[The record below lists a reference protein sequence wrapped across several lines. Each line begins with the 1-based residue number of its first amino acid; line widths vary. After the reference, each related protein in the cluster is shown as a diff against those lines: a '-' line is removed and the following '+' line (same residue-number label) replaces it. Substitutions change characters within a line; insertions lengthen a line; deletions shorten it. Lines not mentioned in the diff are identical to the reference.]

1 VLSHYEL
8 SRGWQEME
16 KEIDEADPMRIAKD
30 AIVAI
35 QRKSIQREREENL
48 QLLEK
53 AKMQG
58 LEVKSYQQR
67 AIELNE
73 LLNQLTVHRT

>member
-1 VLSHYEL
+1 LS
-8 SRGWQEME
+8 SGWQEME
-16 KEIDEADPMRIAKD
+16 KEIDEADPMRVAKD
-30 AIVAI
+30 AVVAI
-35 QRKSIQREREENL
+35 QRKNIQREREENL

-67 AIELNE
+67 AMELNE
-73 LLNQLTVHRT
+73 LLKQLTMHRT